1 MTTTLL
7 EKEIGT
13 DVMTDV
19 MEFTLLGKLTKE
31 KKQKHVRINVTET
44 LGKYPKPGRKKFVA
58 YEEEGKQIFPLI
70 KQALDNNCKVT
81 LSCQDVDPTQGFVDE
96 AIGMLYGHYN
106 MEFVDNNLEIVGVD
120 ELGQYSID
128 STLRLSKLYHY
139 HRNVYDRLMK
149 QFAEDAGECWDEEEE
164 EDTI

>member
-1 MTTTLL
+1 MTTTMI

-19 MEFTLLGKLTKE
+19 MEFTLLGKLPKE

-96 AIGMLYGHYN
+96 AIGMLYGCYN

-120 ELGQYSID
+120 SRGQYSID
-128 STLRLSKLYHY
+128 GTLRLAKLYHY
-139 HRNVYDRLMK
+139 HRDIYDRVMED
-149 QFAEDAGECWDEEEE
+149 FALISGESWEEEE
-164 EDTI
+164 EAI